1 MSKFED
7 LTGKTFGR
15 LTVCKRAP
23 NDAQGRVCWECVC
36 SCGAHNTVIVQAG
49 RLKRG
54 ETRSCGCI
62 KKELLSKRMFKDL
75 TGQKIGRLTVLR
87 RIGKEYEL
95 PVKYECEC
103 SCPNH
108 TKLVVLGASL
118 LSGKTQSCGC
128 YRKEQVSKLK
138 KVWKTEDEHLLAR
151 RFDDMKK
158 RCYNKNSHAYAEYGG
173 RGIYIC
179 DEWLKDRHKFVEWGL
194 THGFRRDL
202 SIDRIDND
210 GPYSPENCRW
220 VDMQTQCNNR
230 RSNHIVV
237 VDGIRHNL
245 TEWATTLH
253 VDFSTVSYFLSKG
266 QTAFEEFVRKKLNF
280 SGGARMSDKSYDSS
294 VIVSMDFLQHV
305 REKSGMY
312 SFQLNNIQGLHQ
324 QLKEVVDNSVDEAL
338 DPNKF
343 YPVDITFFVSKDKS
357 TYQCVIQDRG
367 RGIPVDKL
375 SSCYCTP
382 FTSGKYRGEY
392 GGSSPGSF
400 GIGSKAS
407 AALSKQFVA
416 FTKRN
421 DGFGYLR
428 VEKGVVKDSL
438 TSKKRVDADETTIGT
453 TVLLQPDDTMFTTI
467 NQMFKDNLPGEEFKG
482 IDLYISRLGFYSLT
496 KPNVGITVRR
506 VDHLLTNKELSV
518 DPVELWRYLSK
529 PDLFDAEVLFRTDRD
544 TTPRSFVIKK
554 FGLHE
559 PVWELGKIHKEAE
572 DDDPLGVD
580 LDIFLD
586 DRSVKGEGGY
596 IGAVNGT
603 PIDHPE
609 SSHIA
614 MLQTVMKDF
623 IDDNVDDPDAKAF
636 FEAKYRIPFSG
647 VVFVSWLGASF
658 IGQDK
663 SKFEDRQFAEC
674 YRQYLRRYLK
684 KYTDEHGEGIWDRLW
699 ELIQENF
706 VTEYA
711 KFSKRS
717 LGISKNL
724 KNVTYELRRKD
735 SFSNCVSQDNRIT
748 EVVIT
753 EGDSAAGRVETCRDE
768 NTQAVYRLSGKPV
781 NPIRSDKKK
790 LDANAIYCD
799 LQQIL
804 CVTPSD
810 TNLDNMRF
818 ARIVIMTDADP
829 DGYHIVVLL
838 LAIIWRINKRII
850 EEGRVIIVLPPLY
863 SIVDKRLGA
872 VYLRDEAALRDARI
886 TVYKALLDID
896 MQVRTQKKNGK
907 WVHVNN
913 AHNIMMNK
921 HHDAFRDL
929 CMLVE
934 EVGNT
939 LVQQAELLNIPY
951 QELEQLLHVIDCLDE
966 SNVNVPEIVKRL
978 GLKDAIWMKED
989 NVLVLVDEMEI
1000 EHRIPLPRLQ
1010 YTLKNVILPKYEI
1023 GHWQMVDLFVSTKYS
1038 DLYKGTPCTFAM
1050 LFRIF
1055 HDLNKLFEVRRF
1067 KGLGEMSAEAIKK
1080 TCIDPLERSYVT
1092 VKSVG
1097 DVEVVYQMLGV
1108 DTSARKKLVNSG
1120 YLEE

>member
-1 MSKFED
+1 MNSEYND
-7 LTGKTFGR
+7 SDIKT
-15 LTVCKRAP
+15 
-23 NDAQGRVCWECVC
+23 
-36 SCGAHNTVIVQAG
+36 
-49 RLKRG
+49 
-54 ETRSCGCI
+54 
-62 KKELLSKRMFKDL
+62 
-75 TGQKIGRLTVLR
+75 
-87 RIGKEYEL
+87 
-95 PVKYECEC
+95 
-103 SCPNH
+103 
-108 TKLVVLGASL
+108 
-118 LSGKTQSCGC
+118 LSGIAH
-128 YRKEQVSKLK
+128 YRFRASMYGFQVNNINGP
-138 KVWKTEDEHLLAR
+138 LLA
-151 RFDDMKK
+151 
-158 RCYNKNSHAYAEYGG
+158 
-173 RGIYIC
+173 I
-179 DEWLKDRHKFVEWGL
+179 
-194 THGFRRDL
+194 
-202 SIDRIDND
+202 
-210 GPYSPENCRW
+210 
-220 VDMQTQCNNR
+220 
-230 RSNHIVV
+230 
-237 VDGIRHNL
+237 
-245 TEWATTLH
+245 
-253 VDFSTVSYFLSKG
+253 
-266 QTAFEEFVRKKLNF
+266 
-280 SGGARMSDKSYDSS
+280 
-294 VIVSMDFLQHV
+294 
-305 REKSGMY
+305 
-312 SFQLNNIQGLHQ
+312 
-324 QLKEVVDNSVDEAL
+324 KEIVDNSADEAL
-338 DPNKF
+338 DPKRI
-343 YPVDITFFVSKDKS
+343 YPIDITFFVSKDKS
-357 TYQCVIQDRG
+357 TYQCLVQDRG
-367 RGIPVDKL
+367 RGIPVGKL
-375 SSCYCTP
+375 VACLATAN
-382 FTSGKYRGEY
+382 TSGKYEGNAY
-392 GGSSPGSF
+392 KQSTGTNGC
-400 GIGSKAS
+400 GSKVV
-407 AALSKQFVA
+407 AALSRCFVA
-416 FTKRN
+416 FTKRM

-428 VEKGVVKDSL
+428 VEKGEVKDSW
-438 TSKKRVDADETTIGT
+438 TTKRLVDKDESTVGT
-453 TVLLQPDDTMFTTI
+453 TVIFQPDEEMLLSTAEMFQKNVVNENRKGFDICLERMEYYTLFRPNIKLTI
-467 NQMFKDNLPGEEFKG
+467 RLVDGLLPQSVFK
-482 IDLYISRLGFYSLT
+482 R
-496 KPNVGITVRR
+496 
-506 VDHLLTNKELSV
+506 DH
-518 DPVELWRYLSK
+518 VELWRYLT
-529 PDLFDAEVLFRTDRD
+529 DLSNFKTTVAFQTDSALSR
-544 TTPRSFVIKK
+544 REYVIKK
-554 FGLHE
+554 FGLGQ
-559 PVWELGKIHKEAE
+559 PLWELGNIKKDPDYDH
-572 DDDPLGVD
+572 DDPLGIDNDV
-580 LDIFLD
+580 FLD
-586 DRSVKGEGGY
+586 NKTLKDGGGI
-596 IGAVNGT
+596 IGAVNYT
-603 PIDHPE
+603 PINHPE
-609 SSHIA
+609 SSHIV
-614 MLQTVMKDF
+614 MLQTVLKDF
-623 IDDNVDDPDAKAF
+623 LGENVEDPDAKAF
-636 FEAKYRIPFSG
+636 FESRYRIPLSG
-647 VVFVSWLGASF
+647 TIFATWAGAEF

-663 SKFEDRQFAEC
+663 SRFENRQFAEC

-748 EVVIT
+748 EIVIT

-768 NTQAVYRLSGKPV
+768 ITQAVYRLSGKPV

-913 AHNIMMNK
+913 AHNIVMNK

-934 EVGNT
+934 EIGNT
-939 LVQQAELLNIPY
+939 LVQQAELLNVPY

-1023 GHWQMVDLFVSTKYS
+1023 GHWQVVDLFVSTKYS

-1108 DTSARKKLVNSG
+1108 DTSARKKLVNNG

>member
-1 MSKFED
+1 MS
-7 LTGKTFGR
+7 TSSY
-15 LTVCKRAP
+15 
-23 NDAQGRVCWECVC
+23 NDD
-36 SCGAHNTVIVQAG
+36 T
-49 RLKRG
+49 
-54 ETRSCGCI
+54 
-62 KKELLSKRMFKDL
+62 
-75 TGQKIGRLTVLR
+75 
-87 RIGKEYEL
+87 
-95 PVKYECEC
+95 
-103 SCPNH
+103 
-108 TKLVVLGASL
+108 
-118 LSGKTQSCGC
+118 
-128 YRKEQVSKLK
+128 
-138 KVWKTEDEHLLAR
+138 
-151 RFDDMKK
+151 
-158 RCYNKNSHAYAEYGG
+158 
-173 RGIYIC
+173 
-179 DEWLKDRHKFVEWGL
+179 
-194 THGFRRDL
+194 
-202 SIDRIDND
+202 
-210 GPYSPENCRW
+210 
-220 VDMQTQCNNR
+220 
-230 RSNHIVV
+230 
-237 VDGIRHNL
+237 
-245 TEWATTLH
+245 
-253 VDFSTVSYFLSKG
+253 
-266 QTAFEEFVRKKLNF
+266 
-280 SGGARMSDKSYDSS
+280 
-294 VIVSMDFLQHV
+294 IVSMRFLSHI
-305 REKSGMY
+305 RAKSGMY
-312 SFQLNNIQGLHQ
+312 GFQLHNIQGLCQ
-324 QLKEVVDNSVDEAL
+324 SLKEIVDNSVDEAL
-338 DPNKF
+338 DPKII
-343 YPVDITFFVSKDKS
+343 YPIDITFFVAKDKS
-357 TYQCVIQDRG
+357 TYQCVIQDHG
-367 RGIPVDKL
+367 RGIPVNKL
-375 SSCYCTP
+375 EPCFTKE

-392 GGSSPGSF
+392 GGASGQIGTF
-400 GIGSKAS
+400 GVGSKGS
-407 AALSKQFVA
+407 AALSKLFLA

-421 DGFGYLR
+421 DGFAYIR
-428 VEKGVVKDSL
+428 VEKGVTKDRY
-438 TSKKRVDADETTIGT
+438 TQNKRIDNDQSTVGT
-453 TVLLQPDDTMFTTI
+453 TVLLQPDDTMFTKI
-467 NQMFKDNLPGEEFKG
+467 NEMFKDHVEGEDYTGFEAYLKSLEFYG
-482 IDLYISRLGFYSLT
+482 IV
-496 KPNVGITVRR
+496 KPNAVITVR
-506 VDHLLTNKELSV
+506 VVNGLIKPSELTKS
-518 DPVELWRYLSK
+518 PVEVWKYLTTASN
-529 PDLFDAEVLFRTDRD
+529 FSSEVKYKSDPNM
-544 TTPRSFVIKK
+544 TPRSYVRNK
-554 FGLHE
+554 FGLKD
-559 PVWELGKIHKEAE
+559 PVWELGVITKTPTGE
-572 DDDPLGVD
+572 DPLGCD
-580 LDIFLD
+580 IDIFLD
-586 DRSVKGEGGY
+586 EKSAKGECGVL
-596 IGAVNGT
+596 GAVNGT
-603 PIDHPE
+603 PINHQD
-609 SSHIA
+609 SSHIV
-614 MLQTVMKDF
+614 MLHTVLKDF
-623 IDDNVDDPDAKAF
+623 LDENVEDPDAKAF

-647 VVFVSWLGASF
+647 AVFVSWLGASF

-663 SKFEDRQFAEC
+663 TRFEDRQFAEC

-872 VYLRDEAALRDARI
+872 VYLRDEAAMRDARI

-913 AHNIMMNK
+913 AHNIVMNK

>member
-1 MSKFED
+1 MNSEYND
-7 LTGKTFGR
+7 SDIKT
-15 LTVCKRAP
+15 
-23 NDAQGRVCWECVC
+23 
-36 SCGAHNTVIVQAG
+36 
-49 RLKRG
+49 
-54 ETRSCGCI
+54 
-62 KKELLSKRMFKDL
+62 
-75 TGQKIGRLTVLR
+75 
-87 RIGKEYEL
+87 
-95 PVKYECEC
+95 
-103 SCPNH
+103 
-108 TKLVVLGASL
+108 
-118 LSGKTQSCGC
+118 LSGIAH
-128 YRKEQVSKLK
+128 YRFRASMYGFQVNNINGP
-138 KVWKTEDEHLLAR
+138 LLA
-151 RFDDMKK
+151 
-158 RCYNKNSHAYAEYGG
+158 
-173 RGIYIC
+173 I
-179 DEWLKDRHKFVEWGL
+179 
-194 THGFRRDL
+194 
-202 SIDRIDND
+202 
-210 GPYSPENCRW
+210 
-220 VDMQTQCNNR
+220 
-230 RSNHIVV
+230 
-237 VDGIRHNL
+237 
-245 TEWATTLH
+245 
-253 VDFSTVSYFLSKG
+253 
-266 QTAFEEFVRKKLNF
+266 
-280 SGGARMSDKSYDSS
+280 
-294 VIVSMDFLQHV
+294 
-305 REKSGMY
+305 
-312 SFQLNNIQGLHQ
+312 
-324 QLKEVVDNSVDEAL
+324 KEIVDNSADEAL
-338 DPNKF
+338 DPKRI
-343 YPVDITFFVSKDKS
+343 YPIDITFFVSKDKS
-357 TYQCVIQDRG
+357 TYQCLVQDRG
-367 RGIPVDKL
+367 RGIPVGKL
-375 SSCYCTP
+375 VACLATAN
-382 FTSGKYRGEY
+382 TSGKYEGNAY
-392 GGSSPGSF
+392 KQSTGTNGC
-400 GIGSKAS
+400 GSKVV
-407 AALSKQFVA
+407 AALSRCFVA
-416 FTKRN
+416 FTKRM

-428 VEKGVVKDSL
+428 VEKGEVKDSW
-438 TSKKRVDADETTIGT
+438 TTKRLVDKDESTVGT
-453 TVLLQPDDTMFTTI
+453 TVIFQPDEEMLLSTAEMFQKNVVNENRKGFDICLERMEYYTLFRPNIKLTI
-467 NQMFKDNLPGEEFKG
+467 RLVDGLLPQSVFK
-482 IDLYISRLGFYSLT
+482 R
-496 KPNVGITVRR
+496 
-506 VDHLLTNKELSV
+506 DHI
-518 DPVELWRYLSK
+518 ELWRYLT
-529 PDLFDAEVLFRTDRD
+529 DLSNFKTTVAFQTDSALSR
-544 TTPRSFVIKK
+544 REYVIKK
-554 FGLHE
+554 FGLGQ
-559 PVWELGKIHKEAE
+559 PLWELGNIKKDPDYDH
-572 DDDPLGVD
+572 DDPLGIDNDV
-580 LDIFLD
+580 FLD
-586 DRSVKGEGGY
+586 NKTLKDGGGI
-596 IGAVNGT
+596 IGAVNYT
-603 PIDHPE
+603 PINHPE
-609 SSHIA
+609 SSHIV
-614 MLQTVMKDF
+614 MLQTVLKDF
-623 IDDNVDDPDAKAF
+623 LGENVEDPDAKAF
-636 FEAKYRIPFSG
+636 FESRYRIPLSG
-647 VVFVSWLGASF
+647 TIFATWAGAEF

-663 SKFEDRQFAEC
+663 SRFENRQFAEC

-748 EVVIT
+748 EIVIT

-768 NTQAVYRLSGKPV
+768 ITQAVYRLSGKPV

-913 AHNIMMNK
+913 VHNIVMNK

-934 EVGNT
+934 EIGNT
-939 LVQQAELLNIPY
+939 LVQQAELLNVPY

-1023 GHWQMVDLFVSTKYS
+1023 GHWQVVDLFVSTKYS

>member
-1 MSKFED
+1 MSSSY
-7 LTGKTFGR
+7 
-15 LTVCKRAP
+15 
-23 NDAQGRVCWECVC
+23 ND
-36 SCGAHNTVIVQAG
+36 
-49 RLKRG
+49 
-54 ETRSCGCI
+54 
-62 KKELLSKRMFKDL
+62 
-75 TGQKIGRLTVLR
+75 
-87 RIGKEYEL
+87 
-95 PVKYECEC
+95 
-103 SCPNH
+103 
-108 TKLVVLGASL
+108 
-118 LSGKTQSCGC
+118 
-128 YRKEQVSKLK
+128 
-138 KVWKTEDEHLLAR
+138 
-151 RFDDMKK
+151 
-158 RCYNKNSHAYAEYGG
+158 
-173 RGIYIC
+173 
-179 DEWLKDRHKFVEWGL
+179 
-194 THGFRRDL
+194 
-202 SIDRIDND
+202 DN
-210 GPYSPENCRW
+210 
-220 VDMQTQCNNR
+220 
-230 RSNHIVV
+230 I
-237 VDGIRHNL
+237 
-245 TEWATTLH
+245 TTL
-253 VDFSTVSYFLSKG
+253 
-266 QTAFEEFVRKKLNF
+266 
-280 SGGARMSDKSYDSS
+280 
-294 VIVSMDFLQHV
+294 SMCAQMRLRPSMWGFPIA
-305 REKSGMY
+305 
-312 SFQLNNIQGLHQ
+312 NIEGPLIQI
-324 QLKEVVDNSVDEAL
+324 KEVYDNAADEAL
-338 DPNKF
+338 DKTKI
-343 YPVDITFFVSKDKS
+343 YPVDITFFVAKDKS
-357 TYQCVIQDRG
+357 TYQCLIRDHG
-367 RGIPVDKL
+367 RGIPVGKL
-375 SSCYCTP
+375 VSCFTRE
-382 FTSGKYRGEY
+382 FTSGKYRGTY
-392 GGSSPGSF
+392 GGASSGTN
-400 GIGSKAS
+400 GVGSKA
-407 AALSKQFVA
+407 AAAFSVLFMA
-416 FTKRN
+416 FTNRK
-421 DGFGYLR
+421 DGFGYLKMSR
-428 VEKGVVKDSL
+428 GEIQDSK
-438 TSKKRVDADETTIGT
+438 TFKKPADKSDEAVGT
-453 TVLLQPDDTMFTTI
+453 TVLLQPDPDMFAAISEMFGKPSVVGDMNGFEKHVSRMEMTSLFRGNVKLTIRTVDGLLTKKDLNKDPYELWKYLTDLSNFKTTVVYET
-467 NQMFKDNLPGEEFKG
+467 DPT
-482 IDLYISRLGFYSLT
+482 ISR
-496 KPNVGITVRR
+496 R
-506 VDHLLTNKELSV
+506 D
-518 DPVELWRYLSK
+518 YL
-529 PDLFDAEVLFRTDRD
+529 
-544 TTPRSFVIKK
+544 IKK
-554 FGLHE
+554 LCLGQ
-559 PVWELGKIHKEAE
+559 PIWELPKIVKEPDE
-572 DDDPLGVD
+572 EGDDPLGIDV
-580 LDIFLD
+580 DIFID
-586 DRSVKGEGGY
+586 DKSLKGESGI
-596 IGAVNGT
+596 IGAVNYT
-603 PIDHPE
+603 PINHPE

-614 MLQTVMKDF
+614 MLQTVLKDF
-623 IDDNVDDPDAKAF
+623 IDENVEDPDAKAF
-636 FEAKYRIPFSG
+636 FESRYRIPFSG
-647 VVFVSWLGASF
+647 TVFATWVGAEF

-663 SKFEDRQFAEC
+663 SRFENRQFAEC

-768 NTQAVYRLSGKPV
+768 ITQAVYRLSGKPV

-913 AHNIMMNK
+913 AHNIVMHK

-934 EVGNT
+934 EIGNT
-939 LVQQAELLNIPY
+939 LVQQAELLNVPY

-1023 GHWQMVDLFVSTKYS
+1023 GHWQVVDLFVSTKYS

-1108 DTSARKKLVNSG
+1108 DTSARKKLVNNG